1 MSLRRNLR
9 AGRQR
14 QDRSQALSSPGGYPH
29 IKDQEQEHPD
39 DVDEVPVEGNR
50 GRTDM
55 IPGGELAAG
64 GAVQD
69 QDQQD
74 QSAQHV
80 GAMEAGH
87 REERAGEG
95 VGGEVQAA
103 TEGVDEL
110 V

>member
-39 DVDEVPVEGNR
+39 DVDEVPVESNR

-55 IPGGELAAG
+55 IPRRELAAG

-69 QDQQD
+69 QGEQYQATQD
-74 QSAQHV
+74 MRAV
-80 GAMEAGH
+80 EAGH
-87 REERAGEG
+87 SKKRAGKG
-95 VGGEVQAA
+95 AGGEVQAPI
-103 TEGVDEL
+103 E
-110 V
+110 